1 MVAAEAEPASAAEP
15 ATAVRAVRETILRMR
30 LEMVMREESLRER

>member
-15 ATAVRAVRETILRMR
+15 ATAVSAVRETILRMR
-30 LEMVMREESLRER
+30 LEMVMGERSP